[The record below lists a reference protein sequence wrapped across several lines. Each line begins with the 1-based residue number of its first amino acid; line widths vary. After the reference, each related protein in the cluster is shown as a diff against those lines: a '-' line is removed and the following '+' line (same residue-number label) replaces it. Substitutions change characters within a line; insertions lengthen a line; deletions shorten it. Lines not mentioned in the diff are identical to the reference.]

1 MKGKHL
7 TLCFFAIFMLSTQGV
22 FPCTG
27 IFLKSEKNE
36 YVLARTM
43 EWGTFNLDSK
53 LAIIPRGV
61 SMIGETPD
69 GKTGKQWTSRYGA
82 VGISL
87 ANAPIL
93 GEGIN
98 EKGLSMGVF
107 YFPGY
112 ASYKPFDKS
121 EAAKGISV
129 LQLGTYLLTQ
139 FSTVDEVKKGLSEI
153 VIVPMIWESINSVPP
168 VHWRIADKSGKV
180 IVLEII
186 NNGEVKVYDS
196 EIGIITNSPTYDWQ
210 LTNLR
215 NYVNLHS
222 VPASD
227 KEVMGVL
234 KLSPFG
240 VGSGFLGIPGD
251 FTPPSRFVRATA
263 YCATA
268 PALSDA
274 YKLMSQAFVILD
286 NFNIPIGSVYP
297 YHKAPDLPSSTQWT
311 SVSDVTNIE
320 FYYTTYFNRQ
330 IRKLDLKAIDF
341 GKVKLQVIPL
351 DKVEK
356 QNIEEITIHAN
367 Q

>member
-1 MKGKHL
+1 MKGKNL
-7 TLCFFAIFMLSTQGV
+7 ALCFIAIFMFSIQDA

-36 YVLARTM
+36 FFLARTM

-53 LAIIPRGV
+53 LAIIPRGI
-61 SMIGETPD
+61 SMVGETPD

-87 ANAPIL
+87 ANAPII

-98 EKGLSMGVF
+98 EAGLSMGVF

-112 ASYKPFDKS
+112 AGYKPFNKS
-121 EAAKGISV
+121 EASKGISV
-129 LQLGTYLLTQ
+129 LQLGAYLLTQ
-139 FSTVDEVKKGLSEI
+139 FATVDEVKKGLSEI
-153 VIVPMIWESINSVPP
+153 VVIPMIWESINSVPP

-180 IVLEII
+180 IIVEIV
-186 NNGEVKVYDS
+186 NNGEMNIYDS

-215 NYVNLHS
+215 NYVNIHP
-222 VPASD
+222 VPANE
-227 KEVMGVL
+227 KELLGVL

-263 YCATA
+263 YCASA
-268 PALSDA
+268 PASADA
-274 YKLMSQAFVILD
+274 YKAMNQSFVILD

-297 YHKAPDLPSSTQWT
+297 MHKAPDLPSSTQWT
-311 SVSDVTNIE
+311 TVSDVTNVD

-330 IRKLDLKAIDF
+330 IRKLSLKTIDF
-341 GKVKLQVIPL
+341 TKVKLQVIPL
-351 DKVEK
+351 DKEEK
-356 QNIEEITIHAN
+356 QNIEEIKVS
-367 Q
+367 